1 MIASSAP
8 LSTIARRA
16 VFAFVLVAGSAMASA
31 PASAG
36 LSFGQLNTMET
47 QRIANENTRH
57 QSVLKELQLEG
68 QMADNK
74 LAAQLKICTTAKCK
88 AAQRADN
95 VRTHNQLDTEEEHE
109 NAAHA
114 AKLAQIKADFAAEEK
129 ANGVSP
135 PATGG
140 SGSKP
145 GTAPTKDPDP
155 D

>member
-8 LSTIARRA
+8 LSAIARRA
-16 VFAFVLVAGSAMASA
+16 VLAIVIATAAVLGSE
-31 PASAG
+31 PANAG
-36 LSFGQLNTMET
+36 LLFDQLLTMQS
-47 QRIANENTRH
+47 QRINNENARH
-57 QSVLKELQLEG
+57 QAVLKELALEG

-74 LAAQLKICTTAKCK
+74 LTAQLKICTTASCK

-95 VRTHNQLDTEEEHE
+95 LRTHNQLDTQEEHE

-135 PATGG
+135 PAGG
-140 SGSKP
+140 GAPKP
-145 GTAPTKDPDP
+145 GAVPTKNPDP